1 MRFANIDG
9 QEAGMLFVVVEDLDD
24 VADLA
29 TEWRS
34 GETSEDYDER
44 FCASAFAY
52 VKRFRAI
59 QRENARIGSGVTN
72 F

>member
-9 QEAGMLFVVVEDLDD
+9 QEAGMLFVVVEDLDNI
-24 VADLA
+24 ADLA
-29 TEWRS
+29 TKWRS
-34 GETSEDYDER
+34 GETSENDDER

-52 VKRFRAI
+52 VKGFRAI
-59 QRENARIGSGVTN
+59 QRENARIGSSVTD